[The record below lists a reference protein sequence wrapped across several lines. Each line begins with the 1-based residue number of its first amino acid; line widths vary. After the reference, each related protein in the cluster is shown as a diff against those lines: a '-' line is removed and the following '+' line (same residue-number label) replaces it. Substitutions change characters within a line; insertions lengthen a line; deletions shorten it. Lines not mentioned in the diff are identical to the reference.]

1 MSFQHFNHLHLDVV
15 GGIAGDMFA
24 AAILD
29 LQPELQAEV
38 DSMLSAT
45 GLIDMVNIQRHDHS
59 DGMLTGSR
67 VSVVPVSAPAHH
79 HRAWREIRE
88 MITSMELADGARVCS
103 IDIFSRLAEAEGR
116 VHGKPTDEVSFH
128 EVGAWDSIAD
138 IVVAG
143 WLVDRLSPLTW
154 SCSALPKGSG
164 EVRTAHGPLPVPT
177 PATALLLEG
186 MPLVDDG
193 VAGERITPTGAAI
206 LAHLGPAFTG
216 DAVVR
221 TLGGTGTGF
230 GTREL
235 QGRSNILRVLGYRDE
250 LGSEWQQETVGICEC
265 EIDDQTAEDL
275 AVALERLRQL
285 EGVYDVL
292 QSPVYGKKMR
302 IMANIRVLFDPS
314 IEETLVRT
322 CFAETTTLGLRL
334 SSVRRQFL
342 SRNSRSV
349 TRDGQTFRLKESG
362 RPNGGNSRKVEMD
375 DIKDVE
381 GGHLARESLRRKT
394 ENEDA

>member
-1 MSFQHFNHLHLDVV
+1 
-15 GGIAGDMFA
+15 
-24 AAILD
+24 
-29 LQPELQAEV
+29 
-38 DSMLSAT
+38 
-45 GLIDMVNIQRHDHS
+45 
-59 DGMLTGSR
+59 
-67 VSVVPVSAPAHH
+67 
-79 HRAWREIRE
+79 
-88 MITSMELADGARVCS
+88 
-103 IDIFSRLAEAEGR
+103 
-116 VHGKPTDEVSFH
+116 VSFH

-314 IEETLVRT
+314 IEETVVRT

-334 SSVRRQFL
+334 SIMANIRVLFDPSIEETVVRTCFAETTTLGLRLSNVRRQFL

-349 TRDGQTFRLKESG
+349 TRDGQTFRIKESE
-362 RPNGGNSRKVEMD
+362 RPSGGNSRKVEMD
-375 DIKDVE
+375 DIKNVE
-381 GGHLARESLRRKT
+381 GGHLARESVRRKT

>member
-1 MSFQHFNHLHLDVV
+1 MSSQHFNHLHLDVV

-45 GLIDMVNIQRHDHS
+45 GLIDMVNIERHDHS

-79 HRAWREIRE
+79 HRAWLEIRE
-88 MITSMELADGARVCS
+88 MIASMELSDGARACS

-116 VHGKPTDEVSFH
+116 VHGKPTDAVSFH

-186 MPLVDDG
+186 I
-193 VAGERITPTGAAI
+193 R
-206 LAHLGPAFTG
+206 
-216 DAVVR
+216 
-221 TLGGTGTGF
+221 
-230 GTREL
+230 
-235 QGRSNILRVLGYRDE
+235 
-250 LGSEWQQETVGICEC
+250 
-265 EIDDQTAEDL
+265 
-275 AVALERLRQL
+275 RLWVML
-285 EGVYDVL
+285 
-292 QSPVYGKKMR
+292 
-302 IMANIRVLFDPS
+302 
-314 IEETLVRT
+314 
-322 CFAETTTLGLRL
+322 
-334 SSVRRQFL
+334 
-342 SRNSRSV
+342 
-349 TRDGQTFRLKESG
+349 
-362 RPNGGNSRKVEMD
+362 
-375 DIKDVE
+375 
-381 GGHLARESLRRKT
+381 
-394 ENEDA
+394 